1 MLRDILRRAK
11 VVVIAAIALTV
22 GPAAGAWAA
31 PPGQGPGGPI
41 LVVTDPGDRF
51 GTYYA
56 EILTAEGLNEFAVT
70 GVSQL
75 TEQTLAQHQVVVL
88 ARTTLSQAQLT
99 ALTSWVQ
106 AGGNLVAM
114 RPQPQLAGLLGLG
127 SDTGDLS
134 DAYIDVDT
142 SAAPGR
148 GITDATMQ
156 FHGTADRWT
165 SAGAK
170 SVASLYST
178 ATAPTADPAVTL
190 NSYGAGQAA
199 AFTYDLARSVVLTR
213 QGNPAWEGDERD
225 FELDTLS
232 RPDDM
237 FYGADPDD
245 PQPDWVDM
253 DKVEIPQADEQ
264 QRLLANLITDMNRD
278 RAPLPRFWYLPRGE
292 KAAVI
297 MTGDDH
303 GNNGTEG
310 QFARFE
316 DQDPPGCDVADWE
329 CIRSSSYV
337 FPSTPIT
344 PEDAA
349 AWQAEGFEI
358 ALHLNT
364 GCADFTAA
372 SLRTDWA
379 EQLPVFQQK
388 WPALVSPRTSRN
400 HCIVW
405 SDWASSAKVE
415 REFGVRLDTNYY
427 YWPGKWVQ
435 DRPGMFTGSGFPMR
449 FADKDGTLIDVYQA
463 TTQLTDESGIDY
475 ANHIRTLLENAVGAP
490 GYYGVFTTNM
500 HTDRAVHEGADAV
513 VAAAK
518 ARGVPVVSAAQ
529 MLEWLDG
536 RNDSSFQGL
545 SFVNGQLRF
554 TIAPAAGA
562 RGLEAMVPAAGPA
575 GALTGLARDGSPAT
589 TRTRTVK
596 GIDYAV
602 FPAAAGQYVAT
613 YAGGG
618 GGGPVDVTPPDT
630 TIGDGTVSD
639 GSATF
644 AFSANE
650 AGARFECRLNAGA
663 FAACASPATFSGLA
677 AGPHTFAVRAV
688 DAVGNAD
695 PTPATRSFTVVSSDE
710 GVTPAR
716 KVSIPSRRIRVTR
729 RGVVPLRVICSA
741 GLTPCHP
748 QLRLRRA
755 GRTLVA
761 RTVSLRA
768 GATATVSL
776 RLKRTTRTRVAHVR
790 SMRVDVLATTRDSA
804 GRPFTTRARI
814 RLLAPRA
821 R

>member
-1 MLRDILRRAK
+1 MLRRLLRRAT
-11 VVVIAAIALTV
+11 VAVIGATALTV

-41 LVVTDPGDRF
+41 LVVTDPGDPF
-51 GTYYA
+51 GAYYA

-70 GVSQL
+70 DVSQL

-88 ARTTLSQAQLT
+88 ARTTLTQTQLT
-99 ALTSWVQ
+99 ALTDWVQ

-114 RPQPQLAGLLGLG
+114 RPQAQLAGLLGLG
-127 SDTGDLS
+127 SDIGDLS
-134 DAYIDVDT
+134 DAYLGVDT
-142 SAAPGR
+142 STAPGR
-148 GITDATMQ
+148 GITSATLQ

-165 SAGAK
+165 PAGARA
-170 SVASLYST
+170 VASLYST
-178 ATAPTADPAVTL
+178 DTAPTANPAVTL
-190 NSYGAGQAA
+190 HSYGGGQAA

-253 DKVEIPQADEQ
+253 DKVAIPQADEQ

-292 KAAVI
+292 KAVVI

-303 GNNGTEG
+303 GANGTEG
-310 QFARFE
+310 QFERFE

-329 CIRSSSYV
+329 CIRASSYV
-337 FPSTPIT
+337 FPSTPIA
-344 PEDAA
+344 PDDAA
-349 AWQAEGFEI
+349 AWQAKGFEI

-364 GCADFTAA
+364 GCADFTDA

-388 WPALVSPRTSRN
+388 WPALIAPRTNRN
-400 HCIVW
+400 HCIAW

-449 FADKDGTLIDVYQA
+449 FADRDGTLIDVYQA

-475 ANHIRTLLENAVGAP
+475 ANHIRTLLDNALGAP

-500 HTDRAVHEGADAV
+500 HTDRAVHEGADTV

-562 RGLEAMVPAAGPA
+562 RGLEAMVPTAGPP
-575 GALTGLARDGSPAT
+575 GALTGLTRDGSRMAT
-589 TRTRTVK
+589 TTRTVK

-618 GGGPVDVTPPDT
+618 GSPVDATPPDT
-630 TIGDGTVSD
+630 TIGDGTVTG

-644 AFSANE
+644 AFSASE
-650 AGARFECRLNAGA
+650 AGARFECRLDAGA
-663 FAACASPATFSGLA
+663 FAACTSPAVLSGLTV
-677 AGPHTFAVRAV
+677 GPHTFAVRAV
-688 DAVGNAD
+688 DAAGNVD
-695 PTPATRSFTVVSSDE
+695 PTPATRGFTVVSS
-710 GVTPAR
+710 GKAVTPAR
-716 KVSIPSRRIRVTR
+716 MVSIPSRRIRVTR
-729 RGVVPLRVICSA
+729 RGVVPLRVTCST
-741 GLTPCHP
+741 GQTPCRT

-755 GRTLVA
+755 GRTLLA
-761 RTVSLRA
+761 RSASLRA
-768 GATATVSL
+768 GRTATVSL
-776 RLKRTTRTRVAHVR
+776 RLKRSTRARLARVR

-804 GRPFTTRARI
+804 GRPFTTKARI